1 MLPCLTPIAC
11 VFVWMDKCSLSDI
24 LALIAGFHHL
34 IKSCY
39 LLELACE
46 SCNYMYILLPCLT
59 HIACDFVW
67 MDKCSLSDISALIAG
82 FHHLIKSCYLLELA
96 CESCNYMYMQNW

>member
-1 MLPCLTPIAC
+1 MSWEHLTHHPTPAFH
-11 VFVWMDKCSLSDI
+11 VLHHRTTNGNWP
-24 LALIAGFHHL
+24 LIVDSIQSGPN
-34 IKSCY
+34 IQQKSKW
-39 LLELACE
+39 
-46 SCNYMYILLPCLT
+46 SWTNVLPCLT

-96 CESCNYMYMQNW
+96 CESYNYMYIQNW